1 MKEPH
6 DKRVITVCLMGN
18 PNSGKTTIFN
28 NLTGSRQRVG
38 NYPGVTVEK
47 VEGWCE
53 HRGVRIRFVD
63 LPGTYSL
70 NAYSIDQIIARD
82 FIIENNPD
90 IVIDVV
96 DASNIERNLYLATQ
110 LKELEVP
117 LVIALNMS
125 DMLEKKGHFIDLE
138 KLSWLFGAKFIKTI
152 GHKKE
157 GMDDL
162 LDLVIDIVE
171 GRKEIKHSSIQ
182 YGSEVEE
189 EIEKIVPIINNL
201 PLDEIGKN
209 RWIAVKLLENDE
221 NVIKKITDNGADSDL
236 KLLMSAVKSRKHLKT
251 VYGRSCDSIITDE
264 RYGFINGAL
273 KESAERIR
281 PSKIAVSDSIDNIIL
296 NRVLGLPIFAIIM
309 FLIFFVSVDLSA
321 PLIDF
326 VESIFTS
333 LSDFAKANIPKGNL
347 QSLITDGIIGG
358 VGGVMTFVPQIM
370 IMFLCIALMEATGYM
385 SRAAFVI
392 DRLMHKLG
400 LHGKSFIPML
410 IGFGCNVPGLMAA
423 RTLENRKDR
432 LTTMLATT
440 FMSCG
445 ARFPVYLLITGA
457 LFSRRYG
464 SWVIFSIY
472 ILGVVV
478 AVLTAKIFRSYVY
491 KGESSPFVMELPPYR
506 LPTIRGIFH
515 QMWNKTSSYLKK
527 AGTIILAAA
536 VLFWFLSNFPKMS
549 PKEETKYKKMTEKVK
564 TGFSMKMNSVFRMA
578 NPNGHILSEKDF
590 VNNKAFKNVNTKMM
604 LIQSNYQKQINDIK
618 PDTSVYKILTKE
630 KNIKIRALKKSS
642 GTMLKAVLTYKRI
655 LKKKNKLLKD
665 IEYIKTA
672 DHKKNSYAGKVG
684 SFVSPI
690 LAPMGLDNWRVS
702 ISLIAGFA
710 AKEVI
715 VGTMGA
721 IYAVG
726 EETDENSAS
735 LRHRILSDRFFQR
748 GKPVAS
754 SKVVRKNGRY
764 FIKGSSTPVILR
776 DGKFYTS
783 DLMVALS
790 FMVFVLLYLPCQAVV
805 ATYIKEAGW
814 KQTLVMVGYTS
825 FVAYTISTIVYQTGR
840 FLGLG

>member
-82 FIIENNPD
+82 YIIENNPD

-125 DMLEKKGHFIDLE
+125 DMLEKKGQFIDLE

-171 GRKEIKHSSIQ
+171 GKKEIKHSSIQ

-472 ILGVVV
+472 I
-478 AVLTAKIFRSYVY
+478 Y
-491 KGESSPFVMELPPYR
+491 
-506 LPTIRGIFH
+506 
-515 QMWNKTSSYLKK
+515 
-527 AGTIILAAA
+527 
-536 VLFWFLSNFPKMS
+536 
-549 PKEETKYKKMTEKVK
+549 
-564 TGFSMKMNSVFRMA
+564 
-578 NPNGHILSEKDF
+578 
-590 VNNKAFKNVNTKMM
+590 
-604 LIQSNYQKQINDIK
+604 
-618 PDTSVYKILTKE
+618 
-630 KNIKIRALKKSS
+630 
-642 GTMLKAVLTYKRI
+642 
-655 LKKKNKLLKD
+655 
-665 IEYIKTA
+665 
-672 DHKKNSYAGKVG
+672 
-684 SFVSPI
+684 
-690 LAPMGLDNWRVS
+690 
-702 ISLIAGFA
+702 
-710 AKEVI
+710 
-715 VGTMGA
+715 
-721 IYAVG
+721 
-726 EETDENSAS
+726 
-735 LRHRILSDRFFQR
+735 
-748 GKPVAS
+748 
-754 SKVVRKNGRY
+754 
-764 FIKGSSTPVILR
+764 
-776 DGKFYTS
+776 
-783 DLMVALS
+783 
-790 FMVFVLLYLPCQAVV
+790 
-805 ATYIKEAGW
+805 
-814 KQTLVMVGYTS
+814 
-825 FVAYTISTIVYQTGR
+825 
-840 FLGLG
+840 